1 MHFWKK
7 PDQLLAIMDR
17 RLLWKAVIVATAVFS
32 VSGGLTAST
41 GGRKNVSVINSCKG
55 SAEKCKNARVLVAC
69 KISPLRRLLGQLKTV
84 QPKEILKILKD
95 IRDMLKVMTTI
106 EIRSESVALFQMF
119 DLLAEAFPRIG
130 RHGMKRYE
138 AVEIISDI
146 EKIVVPKLA
155 AMPTVRDGARK
166 KVDNLF
172 GVIGRSEI
180 RMPKQSPISEDPK
193 EAREQ
198 KERAF
203 GDLLR
208 KVKWTSF
215 VDDEKTKPAVSEKKK
230 QTTVA
235 KAALRTTE
243 PKYSGKRSK
252 KVTV

>member
-1 MHFWKK
+1 MNQKLLRMAIVTLTVLSGVFCEMDASIRIAKGAPSAK
-7 PDQLLAIMDR
+7 PKIKGEVKRESAR
-17 RLLWKAVIVATAVFS
+17 S
-32 VSGGLTAST
+32 SASNKPE
-41 GGRKNVSVINSCKG
+41 G
-55 SAEKCKNARVLVAC
+55 
-69 KISPLRRLLGQLKTV
+69 SPLRQLVDRLKTA
-84 QPKEILKILKD
+84 QSKEILKILKD

-106 EIRSESVALFQMF
+106 EIKSENGTLCRMF
-119 DLLAEAFPRIG
+119 DLLADAFPRVC
-130 RHGMKRYE
+130 RHGMRRYE
-138 AVEIISDI
+138 AVGVIVDI

-155 AMPTVRDGARK
+155 AMPKVKDDVKK
-166 KVDNLF
+166 KVNNLF
-172 GVIGRSEI
+172 FVIGRSEI

-235 KAALRTTE
+235 KAASRTTE

>member
-1 MHFWKK
+1 MS
-7 PDQLLAIMDR
+7 R
-17 RLLWKAVIVATAVFS
+17 GLLWKAVVVATALFS

-41 GGRKNVSVINSCKG
+41 GGLKDVSVINSCKG
-55 SAEKCKNARVLVAC
+55 SEAKNKNDNVWVVHR
-69 KISPLRRLLGQLKTV
+69 KGPLRQLVDRLKTA
-84 QPKEILKILKD
+84 QPKEILGTLQGICD
-95 IRDMLKVMTTI
+95 RLKVMTTI
-106 EIRSESVALFQMF
+106 EIKSENGTLCRMF
-119 DLLAEAFPRIG
+119 DLLADAFPRVC

-138 AVEIISDI
+138 AVGVIVDI

-155 AMPTVRDGARK
+155 AMPKVKDDVKK
-166 KVDNLF
+166 KVNNLF
-172 GVIGRSEI
+172 FVIGRSEI